1 MNLTT
6 DDADGKIRLDQY
18 LAAHL
23 PELSRSRIQSLIK
36 SGDVLVNG
44 SPAKPKNPVSRG
56 DSITVR
62 IPEPEPAEAQPQ
74 DIPLDILY
82 EDEDVVVI
90 NKESGMVVHPAAG
103 NPDGTIVNALLHHCG
118 DLSGIGGVER
128 PGIVHRLDKDTS
140 GCLVIAKNDGAHQ
153 SLTAQFA
160 ARSTEKRY
168 LAVVQGI
175 PSQSSGTVFTHIGRH
190 PVNRLKMAVVNPG
203 SGKAAITDYDLLC
216 ADPSTDSSLVLCTLH
231 TGRTHQI
238 RVHMLHLGHPLIG
251 DPIYAKPARQKAKP
265 GRLMLHACGW
275 ASTTRA
281 RESAWISKRPSRRN
295 TRRGSSSSPTGFTGP
310 SRSRAR
316 YRKTEDG
323 TKPPRHFPAA
333 EAASTDRIRESA
345 IFKSQSRPGLRQQS
359 AVIRRPH
366 PCGQRCGNRP
376 AVHLLTPPFRQ
387 ERPRSQS
394 AGNNILFINQGE
406 MNLPGI
412 FRACKKNPRR
422 RPPL

>member
-103 NPDGTIVNALLHHCG
+103 NPDGTIVNALLHHCR

-265 GRLMLHACGW
+265 GRLMLHAWRLGFDHPR
-275 ASTTRA
+275 TG
-281 RESAWISKRPSRRN
+281 KRMDFEAPVPPEYTPWLQLFPNGLYGAIPEPR
-295 TRRGSSSSPTGFTGP
+295 PVQ
-310 SRSRAR
+310 
-316 YRKTEDG
+316 EDG
-323 TKPPRHFPAA
+323 GR
-333 EAASTDRIRESA
+333 
-345 IFKSQSRPGLRQQS
+345 
-359 AVIRRPH
+359 
-366 PCGQRCGNRP
+366 N
-376 AVHLLTPPFRQ
+376 
-387 ERPRSQS
+387 
-394 AGNNILFINQGE
+394 
-406 MNLPGI
+406 
-412 FRACKKNPRR
+412 
-422 RPPL
+422 

>member
-1 MNLTT
+1 MTEMVYCYDGSFEGFLCCVFDSYANREALT
-6 DDADGKIRLDQY
+6 AICR
-18 LAAHL
+18 
-23 PELSRSRIQSLIK
+23 
-36 SGDVLVNG
+36 
-44 SPAKPKNPVSRG
+44 
-56 DSITVR
+56 
-62 IPEPEPAEAQPQ
+62 
-74 DIPLDILY
+74 
-82 EDEDVVVI
+82 DEDFVPTLFASRMIPTDRDHAGRVYRKVVKCSPWAAELLRKGFLTCLPDREIHLYNLVQKLLQVGPGFLG
-90 NKESGMVVHPAAG
+90 NLSDPVLYPVAKAG

-168 LAVVQGI
+168 LAVIQGI

-265 GRLMLHACGW
+265 GRLMLHAWRLGFDHPR
-275 ASTTRA
+275 TG
-281 RESAWISKRPSRRN
+281 KRMDFEAPVPPEYTPWLQLFPNGLYGAIPEPR
-295 TRRGSSSSPTGFTGP
+295 PVQ
-310 SRSRAR
+310 
-316 YRKTEDG
+316 EDG
-323 TKPPRHFPAA
+323 GR
-333 EAASTDRIRESA
+333 
-345 IFKSQSRPGLRQQS
+345 
-359 AVIRRPH
+359 
-366 PCGQRCGNRP
+366 N
-376 AVHLLTPPFRQ
+376 
-387 ERPRSQS
+387 
-394 AGNNILFINQGE
+394 
-406 MNLPGI
+406 
-412 FRACKKNPRR
+412 
-422 RPPL
+422 

>member
-74 DIPLDILY
+74 DIPLDIQY

-265 GRLMLHACGW
+265 GRLMLHAWRLGFDHPRTGK
-275 ASTTRA
+275 AHGFRSARPAGIHAVAPALPQRA
-281 RESAWISKRPSRRN
+281 LRGHPGAAPG
-295 TRRGSSSSPTGFTGP
+295 TGRRGTELNLPAISRQRKPLQRTEYGKAPYSNPRAGPAFVSNPPSSGDTIL
-310 SRSRAR
+310 AD
-316 YRKTEDG
+316 KD
-323 TKPPRHFPAA
+323 AA
-333 EAASTDRIRESA
+333 TD
-345 IFKSQSRPGLRQQS
+345 
-359 AVIRRPH
+359 
-366 PCGQRCGNRP
+366 
-376 AVHLLTPPFRQ
+376 PPFTFL
-387 ERPRSQS
+387 RPLSGRSVHGHSQ
-394 AGNNILFINQGE
+394 
-406 MNLPGI
+406 PGTI
-412 FRACKKNPRR
+412 FFSSIKEK
-422 RPPL
+422 